1 MSNLSRTEY
10 AYMTTSNSNSRSQK
24 KVWFITGAGRGM
36 GADFARAVLA
46 AGHALVATGR
56 DPGRLT
62 ELFGA
67 SDDLLAVKLD
77 VTRPEDAEAAVK
89 AAVARFGRVDV
100 LVNNAATFEAGF
112 FEELSPEQIERT
124 LAANLVG
131 QMHVTRAVLPVMRT
145 QRAGHVVTISSTA
158 GLASGVDFT
167 SAYAASKFA
176 VEGWMEALRV
186 EVAPFGIHT
195 TIVNPGFFRTELLSE
210 QSTNY
215 ATRSVSDYDGRREAL
230 MAGWKGTHGQQAGD
244 PVKLAQALLAIAAQE
259 PPPRRFLAGADAIA
273 VAEQKIADLQAD
285 IESNRRLS
293 ASLAFD
299 A

>member
-1 MSNLSRTEY
+1 MSDR
-10 AYMTTSNSNSRSQK
+10 

-36 GADFARAVLA
+36 GADFAKAVLS

-56 DPGRLT
+56 NTDRLT
-62 ELFGA
+62 ELLGP
-67 SDDLLAVKLD
+67 SNDLLAVKLD
-77 VTRPEDAEAAVK
+77 VTRAEDSAAAVK
-89 AAVARFGRVDV
+89 AALKRFGRIDV

-112 FEELSPEQIERT
+112 FEEMTAAQFERQ
-124 LAANLVG
+124 LAANLFG
-131 QMHVTRAVLPVMRT
+131 QLNVTRAVLPVMRK

-158 GLASGVDFT
+158 GLASSAEFT

-195 TIVNPGFFRTELLSE
+195 TVVNPGFFRTELLSE
-210 QSTNY
+210 QSTSY
-215 ATRSVSDYDGRREAL
+215 ATPSIPDYAERGAAL
-230 MAGWKGTHGQQAGD
+230 RAAWKSMHHQQAGD
-244 PVKLAQALLAIAAQE
+244 PAKLAQALLSIAAQE

-273 VAEQKIADLQAD
+273 TAEQKIADLRAD
-285 IESNRRLS
+285 IESNRQLS

-299 A
+299 S